1 MGSCLERRR
10 RKGACCHVGRVART
24 ENRWT
29 HRCVG
34 CVVYR
39 RAPTLVPF
47 PSGRPFLYQPRPIP
61 AETAKPRSSMLEKLK
76 APTCST
82 VAWLPRH
89 RSHETAAKYR
99 PSFPKYF
106 RYSDSNDSR
115 RERGGAGDMFGLKT
129 GTNNCISVSLS
140 ERCLDIEGRWSR
152 N

>member
-1 MGSCLERRR
+1 M
-10 RKGACCHVGRVART
+10 
-24 ENRWT
+24 
-29 HRCVG
+29 
-34 CVVYR
+34 YR

-99 PSFPKYF
+99 PSSLRNI

-115 RERGGAGDMFGLKT
+115 REREREGGSNNRT
-129 GTNNCISVSLS
+129 GFFSE
-140 ERCLDIEGRWSR
+140 ERCRISPYDTIREERLWEELNKERRYWAKVKTRDL